1 MYKIA
6 SLGRLFHSLIS
17 TVMMMVNMLSIRSLD
32 HLDDEFDYRWMNF
45 IMFLIGLTC
54 KIPNIALNCIFKK
67 RLTTVLKEYCD
78 LNQTGG
84 ASVTELEKVH
94 AKF

>member
-17 TVMMMVNMLSIRSLD
+17 TVMMIVNMLSIRSLD
-32 HLDDEFDYRWMNF
+32 NLDDDYRWMNF

-54 KIPNIALNCIFKK
+54 KIPNIVLNCIFKK

-78 LNQTGG
+78 LNHTGG
-84 ASVTELEKVH
+84 ASVTELEKEHV
-94 AKF
+94 KF